1 MGDPGSSTP
10 AQVGGVSPWIGRGMG
25 EKMSP
30 RASKAGDEWWMPNT
44 QGVWGGGG
52 QRVLSVQLGWEVRT
66 GVQTQSQKPVA

>member
-1 MGDPGSSTP
+1 
-10 AQVGGVSPWIGRGMG
+10 MG